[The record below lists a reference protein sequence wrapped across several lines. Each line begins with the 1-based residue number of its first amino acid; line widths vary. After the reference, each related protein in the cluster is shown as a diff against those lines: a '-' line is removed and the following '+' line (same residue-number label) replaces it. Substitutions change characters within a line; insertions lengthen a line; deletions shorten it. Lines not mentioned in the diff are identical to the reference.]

1 MGVLNVT
8 KKCGARKK
16 GGKRHGE
23 YLLRKSV
30 EKMSCGATHLSNTGT
45 GLYPAPNIERAF
57 TPHAAPRPLRVDVA
71 ARVVTGW
78 PSAQHCRRSDD
89 EALRARP
96 VPGILCA
103 VELPAIFSGSFL
115 LRGSINS
122 KSAAVHIFLEEASL
136 RLPFD
141 RAVLNPHKSI
151 TLGVSLT
158 EYFAMV
164 HFMLL
169 DIGQAVPRHRLV
181 YKFANRKLI
190 VLLAFVS
197 SSTRGHFSHSP
208 HDLGGRFVA
217 PRAVTSPFSCR
228 SARSRSASV
237 TFSTVD
243 PATPRTNRIGTLQR
257 EVPTAIMQNRF

>member
-1 MGVLNVT
+1 
-8 KKCGARKK
+8 
-16 GGKRHGE
+16 
-23 YLLRKSV
+23 
-30 EKMSCGATHLSNTGT
+30 MSCGATHLSNTRT
-45 GLYPAPNIERAF
+45 GLYPAANIERAF
-57 TPHAAPRPLRVDVA
+57 TPPRCAA

-122 KSAAVHIFLEEASL
+122 KSAAVHILLEEASL

-141 RAVLNPHKSI
+141 RAVLNPHKSF

-164 HFMLL
+164 HFM
-169 DIGQAVPRHRLV
+169 
-181 YKFANRKLI
+181 F
-190 VLLAFVS
+190 
-197 SSTRGHFSHSP
+197 
-208 HDLGGRFVA
+208 
-217 PRAVTSPFSCR
+217 
-228 SARSRSASV
+228 
-237 TFSTVD
+237 
-243 PATPRTNRIGTLQR
+243 
-257 EVPTAIMQNRF
+257 